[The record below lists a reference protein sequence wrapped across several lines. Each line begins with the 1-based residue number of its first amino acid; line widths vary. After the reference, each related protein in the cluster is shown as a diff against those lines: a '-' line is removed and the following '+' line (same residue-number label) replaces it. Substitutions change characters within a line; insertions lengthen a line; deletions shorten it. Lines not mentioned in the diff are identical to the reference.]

1 MNRGVTKAHI
11 DEVLAID
18 DRVLRNYWV
27 TQSYADFSAAL
38 TELLEPNTA
47 NWCTFGTWASRTVGA
62 NMRGEALPEW
72 LHDRVLM
79 PDGLMGLASA
89 LQESP
94 RWHHVRHV
102 LNDVTP
108 EHLMDVTRS
117 LLGEMAIN
125 LSDGNTEVFAEI
137 TPPAAVFIEVFAGG
151 AMSPGDRDRVLASC
165 EGAAQFDG
173 VNRLHAGYCLYCEAL
188 DEADPVLK
196 SQKILAGSL
205 QLAIHEQNHLQPV
218 IVSSMDMGVNQAA
231 ARLKQKVIRGAAQIE
246 RIEEDVDKA
255 LSPAARWIA
264 DTWDDLMTMTLG
276 TLQSP
281 EGTMRLDHD
290 VPLPADQHF
299 VPQDLADVRVSELQ
313 VLLARFNR
321 AEQDGKRSLA
331 RNWANFDDRMN
342 FITNL
347 FVSRHHVP
355 DMFAQPFDQAIVDSL
370 LADTK
375 PPPPVRGSDQ

>member
-1 MNRGVTKAHI
+1 MNRGVTKEHI

-27 TQSYADFSAAL
+27 TQSYADFSSAL
-38 TELLEPNTA
+38 TSLLEPRTA

-62 NMRGEALPEW
+62 NMRGEALPQW

-79 PDGLMGLASA
+79 PDGLMGLTSA
-89 LQESP
+89 VRESTHW
-94 RWHHVRHV
+94 RLLHHV
-102 LNDVTP
+102 LSDVTP

-125 LSDGNTEVFAEI
+125 LSEGNTEVFAEI
-137 TPPAAVFIEVFAGG
+137 TPPAAVFIEEYHAGPAG
-151 AMSPGDRDRVLASC
+151 AEARARVLEAC
-165 EGAAQFDG
+165 EGAPEFDG
-173 VNRLHAGYCLYCEAL
+173 VNRLHAGYALYCDAL
-188 DEADPVLK
+188 EETDPILK

-205 QLAIHEQNHLQPV
+205 ELAIHEQNHLQPV

-231 ARLKQKVIRGAAQIE
+231 ARLKQKVMKGAEQLEKA
-246 RIEEDVDKA
+246 EEDLDRA
-255 LSPAARWIA
+255 FAPATRWIG
-264 DTWDDLMTMTLG
+264 DTWDDIMTMTLG

-290 VPLPADQHF
+290 VPVPPGESF
-299 VPQDLADVRVSELQ
+299 VPRDLVDVKVNELQ
-313 VLLARFNR
+313 TLLARFNR
-321 AEQDGKRSLA
+321 ARENGQSSLA

-355 DMFAQPFDQAIVDSL
+355 DMFAEPFDQEVIDSL
-370 LADTK
+370 LADRT
-375 PPPPVRGSDQ
+375 PSAPVRGSSE

>member
-1 MNRGVTKAHI
+1 MKRGVTKDHI
-11 DEVLAID
+11 EQVLAID

-27 TQSYADFSAAL
+27 TQSYGDFASAL
-38 TELLEPNTA
+38 TALLEANTA

-72 LHDRVLM
+72 LHNRVLM
-79 PDGLMGLASA
+79 PDGLMGLTNEVKEA
-89 LQESP
+89 P
-94 RWHHVRHV
+94 RWHHLHHV
-102 LNDVTP
+102 LTDVTP

-137 TPPAAVFIEVFAGG
+137 TPPAAVFIEVAGSG
-151 AMSPGDRDRVLASC
+151 ARGSDARARVLAAC
-165 EGAAQFDG
+165 EGAPEFDG
-173 VNRLHAGYCLYCEAL
+173 VNRLHAGYDLYCDAL
-188 DEADPVLK
+188 DEPDPILK

-218 IVSSMDMGVNQAA
+218 IVSSMDMGVNLAA
-231 ARLKQKVIRGAAQIE
+231 ARLKEKVMKGAADLEKIE
-246 RIEEDVDKA
+246 SELDKA
-255 LSPAARWIA
+255 LSPAARWIG
-264 DTWDDLMTMTLG
+264 DTWDDIMTATLG

-290 VPLPADQHF
+290 VPTPSGLTF
-299 VPQDLADVRVSELQ
+299 VPEDLVDVRVNELQ
-313 VLLARFNR
+313 TLLARFNR
-321 AEQDGKRSLA
+321 AKEDGVRSLA
-331 RNWANFDDRMN
+331 RNWADFEDRMN

-355 DMFAQPFDQAIVDSL
+355 EMFAEPFDQSIVESIE
-370 LADTK
+370 ADRT
-375 PPPPVRGSDQ
+375 PPPPPRGSIE

>member
-1 MNRGVTKAHI
+1 MNRGVTKEHI

-27 TQSYADFSAAL
+27 TLSYADFASAM
-38 TELLEPNTA
+38 TSLLAPDTA

-62 NMRGEALPEW
+62 NMRGEALPRW

-79 PDGLMGLASA
+79 PDGLMGLTSSVR
-89 LQESP
+89 ESP
-94 RWHHVRHV
+94 RWHHLRHV

-108 EHLMDVTRS
+108 EHVMDVTRS

-151 AMSPGDRDRVLASC
+151 SRAPGSRDRVLVSC
-165 EGAAQFDG
+165 EGAPEFDG
-173 VNRLHAGYCLYCEAL
+173 VNRLHAGYSLYCDAL
-188 DEADPVLK
+188 EERDPVLR

-231 ARLKQKVIRGAAQIE
+231 HRLKQKVIKSEAE
-246 RIEEDVDKA
+246 LEKVEEDLDRA
-255 LSPAARWIA
+255 LRPAARWIGDA
-264 DTWDDLMTMTLG
+264 WDDIMTMTLG

-290 VPLPADQHF
+290 VPLPSSQKF
-299 VPQDLADVRVSELQ
+299 VPQDLAQVTVSELQ
-313 VLLARFNR
+313 TLLARFNR
-321 AEQDGKRSLA
+321 AKENGKESFA

-355 DMFAQPFDQAIVDSL
+355 DMFAQPFDQAIIDSL
-370 LADTK
+370 AAGRT
-375 PPPPVRGSDQ
+375 PPPPFQGSGP